1 MDLGTDYCYA
11 GVLLALLATDYCYA
25 GVLLALLRSL
35 TQGVRRELGEISCLL
50 SCLLAG
56 SLLNE
61 GARQS
66 LLLAGDNVCQVC

>member
-11 GVLLALLATDYCYA
+11 GVLLALLASLIQ
-25 GVLLALLRSL
+25 VLDECLE
-35 TQGVRRELGEISCLL
+35 TFSCLL

-56 SLLNE
+56 CLQNE

-66 LLLAGDNVCQVC
+66 LLLAGDNACQVW